1 MSSKPVVMVVLDG
14 WGVSSITEGNA
25 MAAADTPVMHKLL
38 QDNPSMALQA
48 SGTAVGLAWG
58 EAGNSEVGHLNLGGG
73 RIVFQESP
81 AISTAIADGSF
92 FQNNV
97 FIEAVNHVKKHRSA
111 LHFIGMLN
119 PEEGSAGFT
128 HINALLELASKQNFD
143 NVYIHL
149 LLNKGGALENS
160 MLNYINQ
167 LEEVMK
173 KVGVGTIATVS
184 GQYYAMDREKRWE
197 HTARAYR
204 LMVDGEGPQGTTIEE
219 ILKANKAQNL
229 TEEYIEPTRVGA
241 APTIKDNDA
250 IIFFNWRPE
259 RSRQLAKA
267 FIAPYYGEFEHGH
280 PLKNLYLVT
289 MSSFQQDMT
298 VKAAFILE
306 NLKNTLGEVLSA
318 QNLRQYHVAEREKFA
333 HITTFFNGGRDEA
346 YSGEVDEEV
355 PSPQVRGYDEQP
367 AMGTIEVTDALLR
380 EIRAGS
386 ADFYLANLANMDMV
400 GHTGNFQAAT
410 KAASIVDDALGKIVQ
425 AAEEA
430 GAHLIITADH
440 GNAEQMTHVQSGIV
454 NVDHSNNPVPF
465 ILVSP
470 DDLHLSGEDRSIMD
484 GSLPAGMLADV
495 APTVLHLF
503 GLEKPEEMT
512 GYSLVT
518 DPAGDGFP

>member
-1 MSSKPVVMVVLDG
+1 
-14 WGVSSITEGNA
+14 

-97 FIEAVNHVKKHRSA
+97 FIEAVSHVKKHKSA

-128 HINALLELASKQNFD
+128 HVNALLELASKQNFD
-143 NVYIHL
+143 RVYLHL
-149 LLNKGGALENS
+149 LLNKGGSLQDS

-167 LEEVMK
+167 LEELMQ
-173 KVGVGTIATVS
+173 KVGVGSVATVS

-204 LMVDGEGPQGTTIEE
+204 LMVDGEGPQGSTIAE
-219 ILKANKAQNL
+219 ILKRNKDQNL

-267 FIAPYYGEFEHGH
+267 FVAPYYGEFEHGH

-298 VKAAFILE
+298 VKAAFIVE
-306 NLKNTLGEVLSA
+306 NLKNTLGEVLST
-318 QNLRQYHVAEREKFA
+318 NGLRQYHVAEKEKFA
-333 HITTFFNGGRDEA
+333 HVTSFFNGGREDA
-346 YSGEVDEEV
+346 FPGEVDEEV
-355 PSPQVRGYDEQP
+355 PSPQVRGYDEMPEMATMQV
-367 AMGTIEVTDALLR
+367 AEALLKQ
-380 EIRAGS
+380 IQAGTS
-386 ADFYLANLANMDMV
+386 DFYVANFANMDMV

-410 KAASIVDDALGKIVQ
+410 KAASVVDEALGKIVT

-430 GAHLIITADH
+430 GAHLMITADH
-440 GNAEQMTHVQSGIV
+440 GNAEQMTHIQSGIS

-465 ILVSP
+465 VLVSP

-495 APTVLHLF
+495 APTVLDLM
-503 GLEKPEEMT
+503 GLDKPEEMT

-518 DPAGDGFP
+518 HMAGDDFS